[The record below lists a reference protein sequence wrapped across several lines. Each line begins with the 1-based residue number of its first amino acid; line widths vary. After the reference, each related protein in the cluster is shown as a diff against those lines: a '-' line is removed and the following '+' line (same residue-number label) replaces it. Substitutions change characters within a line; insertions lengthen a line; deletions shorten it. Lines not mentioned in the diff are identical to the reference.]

1 MKKNPVPVTAS
12 ELEEI
17 LDRYLDAGSSLNY
30 ALKIVGHPGIG
41 KSAIVRQAAERKNLF
56 FIDTRLAFKENVDL
70 GGYPVP
76 DHQARRM
83 IYYRPRFIPPETVP
97 DNYNGI
103 VWFLDE
109 SNRAHPTVIQTLFQI
124 ITERQCG
131 EHALPQKTS
140 IILAGNLGEGDD
152 TTITEFDDSAL
163 DGRLAVFQ
171 LKPTAQDWLSWAERE
186 GIHPSIIRYIALFPE
201 RLWDEANINP
211 NPRGWHQVSRALDG
225 SYRIGTEEELLA
237 QLAANPNGSLES
249 FIHSL
254 VGSVAG
260 ADFIAQLTAPRM
272 LSTADIIAGSEE
284 KLAGMIEGA
293 IPSEDIL
300 WALSG
305 AVRTMR
311 DLKQRRKGELD
322 RNDLAEL
329 ANVLLF
335 IGSARADLRLSFFY
349 LLLRDCGIFSQVPAA
364 IRLIPDEDRRNLL
377 LEKFTAI
384 IESDDE

>member
-1 MKKNPVPVTAS
+1 MKKKPVPVTAS

-17 LDRYLDAGSSLNY
+17 LDHYLDAGSTLNY

-41 KSAIVRQAAERKNLF
+41 KSAIVRQAAERKNLY

-83 IYYRPRFIPPETVP
+83 VYYRPRFIPPEQVP
-97 DNYNGI
+97 DNYRGI
-103 VWFLDE
+103 LWFLDE

-124 ITERQCG
+124 ITEGTCG
-131 EHALPQKTS
+131 EHALPEKTS

-171 LKPTAQDWLSWAERE
+171 LKPTAQDWLLWAERE
-186 GIHPSIIRYIALFPE
+186 GIHPSILRYISMFPE
-201 RLWDEANINP
+201 RLWDEENINP
-211 NPRGWHQVSRALDG
+211 NPRGWHQVSRALGG
-225 SYRIGTEEELLA
+225 SYLILTEEELLA
-237 QLAANPNGSLES
+237 HLTSDQGGSLES
-249 FIHSL
+249 IIHSL
-254 VGSVAG
+254 IGHIAG
-260 ADFIAQLTAPRM
+260 ADFISQLTAPRA
-272 LSTADIIAGSEE
+272 LSTAEVLGGSEE
-284 KLAGMIEGA
+284 KLSRMIDGS

-305 AVRTMR
+305 AVRAMR
-311 DLKQRRKGELD
+311 DLKQQRKGNLEG
-322 RNDLAEL
+322 RDLAEL

-335 IGSARADLRLSFFY
+335 IGHARADLRLSFFY
-349 LLLRDCGIFSQVPAA
+349 LLLRDCGIFTQVPAA
-364 IRLIPDEDRRNLL
+364 IGLIPDDDRKKRL